1 MNLKDNG
8 RKVLEVRD
16 LHKSLGE
23 AKIING
29 VSFDVSKGECHA
41 IIGPNGAGKTTLF
54 HLISGNY
61 AADKGRIIFNGRDI
75 NGAPPHKI
83 NRMGLARSFQIT
95 NVFPGLS
102 VIENVRAV
110 ILSKHRKRFNFISNV
125 EKMDGINRESIEIL
139 EQLGLT
145 SKKDELAG
153 ALSYGQQRALEIGLA
168 LASNPQMILLDEP
181 TAGMSMDETREAVT
195 LIERV
200 TRGKTLVIIEHDME
214 VVFSLADII
223 TVINYGEVLASGL
236 PDAIRGHEE
245 VKKAYLGDH

>member
-1 MNLKDNG
+1 MNFEDNG
-8 RKVLEVRD
+8 KKVLEVKD

-29 VSFDVSKGECHA
+29 VSFDVNQGECHA

-54 HLISGNY
+54 HLITGNY
-61 AADKGRIIFNGRDI
+61 VPDGGEIVYSGQDI
-75 NGAPPHKI
+75 SGLSPHKI
-83 NRMGLARSFQIT
+83 NRMGLARSFQVT

-102 VIENVRAV
+102 VLENVRAV
-110 ILSKHRKRFNFISNV
+110 ILSKHRKRFNFIRNV
-125 EKMDGINRESIEIL
+125 EKMSGINRESIEIL
-139 EQLGLT
+139 EQFGLT
-145 SKKDELAG
+145 SKKDDLAG
-153 ALSYGQQRALEIGLA
+153 ALSYGQQRALEISLA

-195 LIERV
+195 LIKRV
-200 TRGKTLVIIEHDME
+200 TDGRTLVIIEHDME

>member
-1 MNLKDNG
+1 MNLTDNG
-8 RKVLEVRD
+8 KKMLEVRD

-29 VSFDVSKGECHA
+29 VSFDVNQGECHA

-54 HLISGNY
+54 HLITGNY
-61 AADKGRIIFNGRDI
+61 VPDEGKIVYSGQDI
-75 NGAPPHKI
+75 SGLPPHKI
-83 NRMGLARSFQIT
+83 NRMGLARSFQVT

-102 VIENVRAV
+102 VLENVRAV
-110 ILSKHRKRFNFISNV
+110 ILSKHRQRFNFIRNV
-125 EKMDGINRESIEIL
+125 ERMDGINRESIEIL

-145 SKKDELAG
+145 SKKEELAG